1 MVTEIALVA
10 DWAWCHGSLPS
21 FVISIEVDVGKD
33 QEFTVKSKGA
43 GGQGKVASKIVGPS
57 GASVPCK
64 VELGLGADNSV
75 VRFVPREEGPYEVEV
90 TYDGVPVPG
99 SPFPLEAVSPTKPS
113 KVIEVWGLPHL
124 FQTCHYPLSFVS
136 LWLMAVARSVCAP
149 VWWGREARARGGRW
163 MVRLGVQGQGSGR
176 WRGFGS

>member
-1 MVTEIALVA
+1 MVTEVALVA
-10 DWAWCHGSLPS
+10 DWARCHGCLPS

-64 VELGLGADNSV
+64 VEPGLGADNSV

-113 KVIEVWGLPHL
+113 KVTEVWGLPHL
-124 FQTCHYPLSFVS
+124 LQTCHYPLSFVS
-136 LWLMAVARSVCAP
+136 L
-149 VWWGREARARGGRW
+149 
-163 MVRLGVQGQGSGR
+163 
-176 WRGFGS
+176 